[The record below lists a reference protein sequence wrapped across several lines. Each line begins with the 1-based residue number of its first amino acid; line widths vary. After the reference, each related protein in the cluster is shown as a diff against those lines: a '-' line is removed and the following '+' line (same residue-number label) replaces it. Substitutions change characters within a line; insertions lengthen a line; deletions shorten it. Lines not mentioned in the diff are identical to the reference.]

1 MKRLLTI
8 TLSLLALSTIA
19 SAQVVRSG
27 VVRRTTNRVQ
37 VEEQTA
43 PEESVA
49 SDAVYQHEIGTY
61 THSVSAVFGWDEY
74 GDELVGVDYT
84 VQYRFSPLLSAGG
97 GIWAGWWWPFGILSI
112 GHFGFEPRVNIR
124 IHPLAESHPNSPFQ
138 PYASLNLGTLLP
150 PFEVDGGNYGYGVD
164 SWAILTGEIGCDWY
178 RKGRTLFASININ
191 SFHEYEWEVGEY
203 SYNNDWNILSLMFKI
218 GVRF

>member
-1 MKRLLTI
+1 MKRFCLTLLI
-8 TLSLLALSTIA
+8 LVSAVSLAN
-19 SAQVVRSG
+19 AQIIRSSG
-27 VVRRTTNRVQ
+27 VVKKTRVSVEREKTEKVKTN
-37 VEEQTA
+37 E
-43 PEESVA
+43 
-49 SDAVYQHEIGTY
+49 TY
-61 THSVSAVFGWDEY
+61 SWQNEVGRITHSA
-74 GDELVGVDYT
+74 GVVIGSDFDMLMLMADYNA
-84 VQYRFSPLLSAGG
+84 QYRFSPLLSAGG

-112 GHFGFEPRVNIR
+112 GHVGFEPRVNIR

-178 RKGRTLFASININ
+178 HKGRTLFASININ
-191 SFHEYEWEVGEY
+191 SFHEYEWGEGEY
-203 SYNNDWNILSLMFKI
+203 SYNNDWDILSLMFKI